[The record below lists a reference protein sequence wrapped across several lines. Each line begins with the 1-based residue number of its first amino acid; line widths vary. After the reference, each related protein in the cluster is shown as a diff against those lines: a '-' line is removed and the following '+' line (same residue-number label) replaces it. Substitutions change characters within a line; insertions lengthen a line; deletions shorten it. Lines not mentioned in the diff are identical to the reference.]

1 MLNNDAGGG
10 IVIKK
15 KSIKFLKIM
24 MVMILTLLCTSCQQ
38 EEVSTI
44 KYLDDDLDK
53 ANEIFNTELSSAYQ
67 YFSLFQLDTQDDF
80 RKLQIQLYTNDGNQ
94 RKKLRETNIKMNTEK
109 LYIYCQVKD
118 NGEIVLGTRKENKTS
133 GSTTHSE
140 FYTLGYDQSWDM
152 IYDQVDT
159 FEFHGNE
166 SFPLIAFRCGTV
178 NMDDYEVKLSDYDQ
192 DIAQDLQTQSLF
204 MVLTLKY

>member
-10 IVIKK
+10 IVMKK

-44 KYLDDDLDK
+44 KYLNDDLDK

-140 FYTLGYDQSWDM
+140 FYTLGYDQ
-152 IYDQVDT
+152 
-159 FEFHGNE
+159 
-166 SFPLIAFRCGTV
+166 
-178 NMDDYEVKLSDYDQ
+178 
-192 DIAQDLQTQSLF
+192 
-204 MVLTLKY
+204 

>member
-1 MLNNDAGGG
+1 MN
-10 IVIKK
+10 KK
-15 KSIKFLKIM
+15 FLKSLKIM
-24 MVMILTLLCTSCQQ
+24 MVMILTLLCTSCQK

-53 ANEIFNTELSSAYQ
+53 VNEMFNTELTSSYQ
-67 YFSLFQLDTQDDF
+67 YFSVFRLDTQDDF

-94 RKKLRETNIKMNTEK
+94 RTKLREKNIKMNTEK

-118 NGEIVLGTRKENKTS
+118 NGEIVLGTRKENETS
-133 GSTTHSE
+133 SSTTYNE

-166 SFPLIAFRCGTV
+166 SFPLIAFRCGTEDLS
-178 NMDDYEVKLSDYDQ
+178 NYQVKLSDYDQ
-192 DIAQDLQTQSLF
+192 DIVNDSKTQYLF
-204 MVLTLKY
+204 IILTLKY

>member
-1 MLNNDAGGG
+1 MN
-10 IVIKK
+10 KK
-15 KSIKFLKIM
+15 ILKSLKIM
-24 MVMILTLLCTSCQQ
+24 MVMILTLLCTSCQK

-44 KYLDDDLDK
+44 KYLDYDLDK
-53 ANEIFNTELSSAYQ
+53 VNEMFNTELTSSYQ
-67 YFSLFQLDTQDDF
+67 YFSVFRLDTQDDF

-94 RKKLRETNIKMNTEK
+94 RTKLRESNIKMNTEK
-109 LYIYCQVKD
+109 VYIYCQVKD
-118 NGEIVLGTRKENKTS
+118 NGEIVLGTRKENETS
-133 GSTTHSE
+133 SSTTYNE

-178 NMDDYEVKLSDYDQ
+178 NMDDYEVKLSDYNQ
-192 DIAQDLQTQSLF
+192 DIVNDSQTQYLF
-204 MVLTLKY
+204 IILTLKY